1 MLVDCKKCL
10 EIDISKNIYSQ
21 KGEELIIENIFNDLK
36 ISKGF
41 CVEFGAYDGT
51 IVSNTKK
58 LRNNGWNAC
67 LVDCDFF
74 SPEVDVYRLNK
85 NNINHYFSSKS
96 VPKFFELL
104 SVDVDGIDIFLIDE
118 MLKIFSPK
126 VIVTEFNRFFEKNV
140 SKSVKYDDNFVW
152 EGGTIYYGSSYGA
165 FEKMFKKNGYSIGI
179 VHEQNIY
186 AFMDCIEL
194 KNQQTNY
201 LPHSDQLSLKNLENF
216 VDY

>member
-36 ISKGF
+36 INKGF

-85 NNINHYFSSKS
+85 NNINQYFTSKS
-96 VPKFFELL
+96 VPKFFDLL

-126 VIVTEFNRFFEKNV
+126 VIITEFNRYFEKGI
-140 SKSVKYDDNFVW
+140 SMSVKYDDNFAW
-152 EGGTIYYGSSYGA
+152 EGGTVYYGSSYTA
-165 FEKMFKKNGYSIGI
+165 FEKMFHKHNYKIGI
-179 VHEQNIY
+179 VQEQNIF
-186 AFMDCIEL
+186 AFREDIQVNNICTDFM
-194 KNQQTNY
+194 
-201 LPHSDQLSLKNLENF
+201 PHNDQNSLKNLENF
-216 VDY
+216 VEY